1 MKTKREARVLALQVL
16 FAYDL
21 RYNEDFKT
29 IFDTIISNNT
39 YNPEVL
45 GYAKRLLNET
55 LEQCKD
61 IDLLL
66 QRHAQNW
73 DLKRMA
79 AIDRNILRLAITE
92 IRSSLKVPFKVV
104 IDEAVEL
111 SKIYGSE
118 ESSKFV
124 NGVIDAIYSDIKEK
138 QNIKK
143 GK

>member
-1 MKTKREARVLALQVL
+1 MKIKRQARVLALQVM

-21 RYNEDFKT
+21 RQYEDFKNV
-29 IFDTIISNNT
+29 FDTIISTAT
-39 YNPEVL
+39 YNPEVIE
-45 GYAKRLLNET
+45 YAERLLKET
-55 LEQCKD
+55 LKQCRA

-66 QRHAQNW
+66 QKHAQNW

-92 IRSSLKVPFKVV
+92 IRSHLKVPFKVA

-124 NGVIDAIYSDIKEK
+124 NGVIDAVCSDIKEK
-138 QNIKK
+138 
-143 GK
+143 